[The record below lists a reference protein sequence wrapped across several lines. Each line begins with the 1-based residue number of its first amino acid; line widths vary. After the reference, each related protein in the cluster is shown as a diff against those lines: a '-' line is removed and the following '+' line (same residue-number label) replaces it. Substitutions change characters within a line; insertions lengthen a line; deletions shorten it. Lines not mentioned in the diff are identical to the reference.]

1 MKSKKDNIA
10 EYVLYL
16 WQMEDVVR
24 ALADDER
31 LHSDTF
37 LSELSQMMHAEGVL
51 TAGHTQIA
59 RVAQQEMEE
68 LHLHLLDTNAIYKGA
83 FMQLMPQLNI
93 LKSRSDNPTQS
104 DIEMMLVFL
113 YNIMLLHLQR
123 RPISEQTLA
132 VQQQVSKLL
141 QMLSAAYK
149 NDDYYDDQATL

>member
-51 TAGHTQIA
+51 TAGDTQIA

-68 LHLHLLDTNAIYKGA
+68 LHAHLLDTNAIYKGA